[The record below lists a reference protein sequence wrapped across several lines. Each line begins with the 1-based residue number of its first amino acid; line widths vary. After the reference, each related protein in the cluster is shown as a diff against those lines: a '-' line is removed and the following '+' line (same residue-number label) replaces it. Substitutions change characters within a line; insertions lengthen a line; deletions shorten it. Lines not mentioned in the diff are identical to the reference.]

1 MDFHQIIGNDKAIE
15 ALKKSIKNKTISHS
29 YLFQGN
35 EGIGKKKIA
44 YAFSKALLCK
54 EEESEPCNKCT
65 SCNKFNSGNNPD
77 FFLIEPEKDLINVKK
92 IEGLIDEMATIPFE
106 SKRKVFIIN
115 DAHKMNQAS
124 QNKLLK
130 TLEEPPAFAHMILI
144 SSSPSSLLSTIL
156 SRVQRIKFYPI
167 KTHKIIDLL
176 VKEYNKTEEEA
187 RLIGELTRGSIKK
200 AIELSKDDAFW
211 GKREEVIKI
220 IDSLIKGNRTRV
232 FSSISFFDENKEI
245 IDEILDVFLFWFRDL
260 IIYKELGQ
268 SNLLINKDKLECLGS
283 QSHMDFCKINDI
295 IENVLKT
302 KENIKKNINY
312 QLAIETMLLS
322 I

>member
-15 ALKKSIKNKTISHS
+15 ALQKSIKNKTISHS
-29 YLFQGN
+29 YLFEGN

-176 VKEYNKTEEEA
+176 VKE
-187 RLIGELTRGSIKK
+187 
-200 AIELSKDDAFW
+200 
-211 GKREEVIKI
+211 
-220 IDSLIKGNRTRV
+220 
-232 FSSISFFDENKEI
+232 
-245 IDEILDVFLFWFRDL
+245 
-260 IIYKELGQ
+260 
-268 SNLLINKDKLECLGS
+268 
-283 QSHMDFCKINDI
+283 
-295 IENVLKT
+295 
-302 KENIKKNINY
+302 
-312 QLAIETMLLS
+312 
-322 I
+322 

>member
-1 MDFHQIIGNDKAIE
+1 
-15 ALKKSIKNKTISHS
+15 
-29 YLFQGN
+29 
-35 EGIGKKKIA
+35 
-44 YAFSKALLCK
+44 CK

-245 IDEILDVFLFWFRDL
+245 IDE
-260 IIYKELGQ
+260 
-268 SNLLINKDKLECLGS
+268 
-283 QSHMDFCKINDI
+283 
-295 IENVLKT
+295 
-302 KENIKKNINY
+302 
-312 QLAIETMLLS
+312 
-322 I
+322 